1 MESLQSYKRANFF
14 PGLKATPAFWNEMED
29 YHFNKETLYNSL
41 FHGYGIVPDYQQS
54 LHVQAEKTR
63 GGLITL
69 LVGSGLAFDGFG
81 RPIFLYKPQAL
92 VLDPKKFKLPCTV
105 YVTICY
111 NERMEDF
118 YENPEN
124 YELQGYQHK
133 EENSKVEIL
142 SEVTDYNSYVELAR
156 IRLEDP
162 DGTGINEIKN
172 NEAFSNP
179 GPNAIDFRFVP
190 WINRV
195 RKGISS
201 YLLNQMINL
210 FEYTESLGNAGYEV
224 IQLTSLRNLQSV
236 AMTSKMIL
244 QTTGVYFD
252 DLINMIIPIFNMD
265 HQVLFDIDEWEREH
279 ESEGRLYT
287 TKAAYEEA
295 RVAMYALG
303 DLIKSYTGAYDE
315 IDKILDTHNKV
326 IDGLKATLVEK
337 EVSTNDIKFIS
348 YKMPRV
354 LLFEDER
361 YTLVDSINMAN
372 EQSLESHEVRFINCK
387 HPTTSNEAFTYPD
400 GVLVHDA
407 VKRWIGGE
415 MRFHLK
421 NIVKGRKTLLVRR
434 TDILKGNYSVD
445 VKYEDKSLKTLVID
459 GTDSQN
465 RWRNVF
471 VIFDEGEINK
481 YTPELSFDIGGQGRD
496 NSGTIWVY
504 QLL

>member
-1 MESLQSYKRANFF
+1 MEQFESYKRANFF

-29 YHFNKETLYNSL
+29 YHFHKEALYNSL
-41 FHGYGIVPDYQQS
+41 FHGYGIVPEYQQS

-69 LVGSGLAFDGFG
+69 VVGSGLAFDGFG
-81 RPIFLYKPQAL
+81 RPLFLYKPQAL

-111 NERMEDF
+111 NERLEDF

-156 IRLEDP
+156 IRLEDSE
-162 DGTGINEIKN
+162 GTGINEIKN
-172 NEAFSNP
+172 NDTFSNP

-190 WINRV
+190 CINRI

-201 YLLNQMINL
+201 YLLSYMIKL
-210 FEYTESLGNAGYEV
+210 FEYTETFANAGYE
-224 IQLTSLRNLQSV
+224 ILPLASLRNLQSV
-236 AMTSKMIL
+236 AMTSKLIL

-252 DLINMIIPIFNMD
+252 DIINMITPVFNMD
-265 HQVLFDIDEWEREH
+265 HQVLFDISEWERDH
-279 ESEGRLYT
+279 EQEGRLYT
-287 TKAAYEEA
+287 TKKTYEES
-295 RVAMYALG
+295 REAMYELG
-303 DLIKSYTGAYDE
+303 DMLKSYSGSYDE
-315 IDKILDTHNKV
+315 IDKILNLHSKV
-326 IDGLKATLVEK
+326 IDGLKAALVEK
-337 EVSTNDIKFIS
+337 EVSTNDIQFIS
-348 YKMPRV
+348 YKMPHI
-354 LLFEDER
+354 LLFENER
-361 YTLVDSINMAN
+361 YTLVDSISMAN
-372 EQSLESHEVRFINCK
+372 EQSLESHDVRFVNSR
-387 HPTTSNEAFTYPD
+387 HPTTSNEAFYYPD

-415 MRFHLK
+415 MKFHLK
-421 NIVKGRKTLLVRR
+421 NILKGRKTLLVRR

-445 VKYEDKSLKTLVID
+445 VKYNDESGKTLLVD
-459 GTDSQN
+459 GSDSKS
-465 RWRNVF
+465 RWRNLF
-471 VIFDEGEINK
+471 VIFDEDEINE
-481 YTPELSFDIGGQGRD
+481 YAPEISFDIGSQGRD

>member
-29 YHFNKETLYNSL
+29 YHFHKETLYNSL
-41 FHGYGIVPDYQQS
+41 FHGYGIVPEYQQS

-92 VLDPKKFKLPCTV
+92 VLDPKKFKIPCTV

-172 NEAFSNP
+172 NETFSNP

-201 YLLNQMINL
+201 YLLNHMINL

-279 ESEGRLYT
+279 EAEGRLYT
-287 TKAAYEEA
+287 TKAVYEEA

-326 IDGLKATLVEK
+326 QNAAC
-337 EVSTNDIKFIS
+337 SSF
-348 YKMPRV
+348 R
-354 LLFEDER
+354 
-361 YTLVDSINMAN
+361 
-372 EQSLESHEVRFINCK
+372 
-387 HPTTSNEAFTYPD
+387 
-400 GVLVHDA
+400 
-407 VKRWIGGE
+407 
-415 MRFHLK
+415 
-421 NIVKGRKTLLVRR
+421 GRK
-434 TDILKGNYSVD
+434 IYS
-445 VKYEDKSLKTLVID
+445 
-459 GTDSQN
+459 G
-465 RWRNVF
+465 
-471 VIFDEGEINK
+471 
-481 YTPELSFDIGGQGRD
+481 
-496 NSGTIWVY
+496 
-504 QLL
+504 